1 MSPLAMAAC
10 VDGVAIVLVH
20 IPAVFAPGLFRRAL
34 LAFPRSRWPGWA
46 LTLFDLAWVSW
57 VIYHASLGRFEFMKP
72 WLYVAAPVSF
82 LLIVFFMDELLSP
95 RAFGGFLLLVAN
107 PVLNAAR
114 WHESN
119 WRWVMAIIAYVWVI
133 GGIMLVLSPYRF
145 RQIAEIASKTELRCR
160 VGGAVR
166 LAVGT
171 CLVILGLTVY

>member
-1 MSPLAMAAC
+1 MSSLAITAC
-10 VDGVAIVLVH
+10 VVGAIIILAH
-20 IPAVFAPGLFRRAL
+20 IPAVLAPDHFRRAL

-57 VIYHASLGRFEFMKP
+57 VIYHASLGRFEFLKP
-72 WLYVAAPVSF
+72 WLYLAAPLSF
-82 LLIVFFMDELLSP
+82 FLIVFFMDELLAP

-107 PVLNAAR
+107 PVLIAAR

-119 WRWVMAIIAYVWVI
+119 WRWVMAVIAYVWVI

-145 RQIAEIASKTELRCR
+145 RQIAETASKTPLRCR

-166 LAVGT
+166 LAVGVG
-171 CLVILGLTVY
+171 LVILALTVY